1 MKNILVIDESQL
13 FRDFL
18 QTKLEQYG
26 FDVTVAVNG
35 LDGTVKLRSQ
45 VPDLVIMDFY
55 LSRSSALEVLQKKNA
70 DPNAKDVPV
79 IMASNRIE
87 RDNIVQIAPYN
98 VKKFFTK
105 PIKLDQL
112 LASIS
117 DILGV
122 EVKVDTTPCI
132 IEAHFN
138 DQILFIEV
146 AQGLN
151 SDKISLLKYKIQEL
165 LDLYRV
171 PTPKVLVMMSS
182 IEISRDETGKLGLLL
197 NTILDRTGVKPK
209 QLKIL
214 TANEQVR
221 IFVEQ
226 RKEYTGI
233 EVTDTLEK
241 AMDGL
246 LGRKAGSY
254 VDRESNTVQ
263 KEFLN
268 ASAPKSGKEESIN
281 LRFGGENTVSDD
293 VTSVPDISGSASVA
307 VVDDDMVIQE
317 LIKTVFEDT
326 NVSVTTYDDGADFV
340 ADPKGLEN
348 DLVFLDLMMPKKDG
362 FAVLSEL
369 QGKEGVPPVIVLSAL
384 SQREAVV
391 KALKLGVKSYLIKPL
406 KPEHVIRKATEVL
419 RSNF

>member
-1 MKNILVIDESQL
+1 MKKILVIDESQL

-26 FDVTVAVNG
+26 FDVSVAVNG
-35 LDGTVKLRSQ
+35 LDGTVKLRNQ

-55 LSRSSALEVLQKKNA
+55 LSRASALEVLQKKNA
-70 DPNAKDVPV
+70 DPNAKNVPV

-151 SDKISLLKYKIQEL
+151 SDKIGLLKYKIQEL

-171 PTPKVLVMMSS
+171 ANPKVLVMMSS
-182 IEISRDETGKLGLLL
+182 IDIADEDTGKLAMLL
-197 NTILDRTGVKPK
+197 NTILDRTGVKTK
-209 QLKIL
+209 LLKIL
-214 TANEQVR
+214 TANSKVR
-221 IFVEQ
+221 VFFEQ
-226 RKEYTGI
+226 RKEYSGI

-254 VDRESNTVQ
+254 VDKESNTVQ

-268 ASAPKSGKEESIN
+268 ASAPKSQREESIN
-281 LRFGGENTVSDD
+281 LRFGGENTVAADESPI
-293 VTSVPDISGSASVA
+293 PDISGSARVA

-326 NVSVTTYDDGADFV
+326 QVTVSTYDDGADFV
-340 ADPKGLEN
+340 ADPKGLEY

-369 QGKEGVPPVIVLSAL
+369 RGKDGVPPFIVLSAL

-419 RSNF
+419 RSNV

>member
-1 MKNILVIDESQL
+1 MKKILVIDESQL

-26 FDVTVAVNG
+26 FDVSVAVNG
-35 LDGTVKLRSQ
+35 LDGTVKLRNQ

-55 LSRSSALEVLQKKNA
+55 LSRASALEVLQKKNA
-70 DPNAKDVPV
+70 DPNAKNVPV

-151 SDKISLLKYKIQEL
+151 SDKIGLLKYKIQEL

-171 PTPKVLVMMSS
+171 ANPKVLVMMSS
-182 IEISRDETGKLGLLL
+182 IDIADEDTGKLAMLL
-197 NTILDRTGVKPK
+197 NTILDRTGVKTK
-209 QLKIL
+209 LLKIL
-214 TANEQVR
+214 TANSKVR
-221 IFVEQ
+221 VFVEQ
-226 RKEYTGI
+226 RKEYSGI

-254 VDRESNTVQ
+254 VDKESNTVQ

-268 ASAPKSGKEESIN
+268 ASAPKSQREESIN
-281 LRFGGENTVSDD
+281 LRFGGENTVAADESP
-293 VTSVPDISGSASVA
+293 VPDISGTARVA

-326 NVSVTTYDDGADFV
+326 QVTVSTYDDGADFV
-340 ADPKGLEN
+340 ADPKGLEY

-369 QGKEGVPPVIVLSAL
+369 RGKDGVPPFIVLSAL

>member
-1 MKNILVIDESQL
+1 MKKILVIDESQL

-35 LDGTVKLRSQ
+35 LDGTVKLRNQ

-55 LSRSSALEVLQKKNA
+55 LSRASALDVLQKKNA

-87 RDNIVQIAPYN
+87 RENVVQIAPFN

-112 LASIS
+112 LAAVSE
-117 DILGV
+117 ILGV
-122 EVKVDTTPCI
+122 EVKVDNTPCI
-132 IEAHFN
+132 VEAHFN

-151 SDKISLLKYKIQEL
+151 SDKIGLLKYKIQEL
-165 LDLYRV
+165 LDLYKV
-171 PTPKVLVMMSS
+171 PNPKVLVMMSS
-182 IEISRDETGKLGLLL
+182 IEIGDADTGKLSALL
-197 NTILDRTGVKPK
+197 NTILDCTSVKPK

-214 TANEQVR
+214 TANEKVR
-221 IFVEQ
+221 VFVDQ
-226 RKEYTGI
+226 RKEYSGI
-233 EVTDTLEK
+233 EVADTLER

-254 VDRESNTVQ
+254 VDKESRTVQ
-263 KEFLN
+263 KEFLS
-268 ASAPKSGKEESIN
+268 ASAPKSGKKESIN
-281 LRFGGENTVSDD
+281 LRFGGENAPAPDSTP
-293 VTSVPDISGSASVA
+293 VPDITGSARVA
-307 VVDDDMVIQE
+307 VIDDDIVIQE

-326 NVSVTTYDDGADFV
+326 SVTVTTYDDGADFV
-340 ADPKGLEN
+340 ADPEGLN
-348 DLVFLDLMMPKKDG
+348 YDLLFLDLMMPKKDG
-362 FAVLSEL
+362 FAVLAEL
-369 QGKEGVPPVIVLSAL
+369 REKTGVPPVIVLSAL